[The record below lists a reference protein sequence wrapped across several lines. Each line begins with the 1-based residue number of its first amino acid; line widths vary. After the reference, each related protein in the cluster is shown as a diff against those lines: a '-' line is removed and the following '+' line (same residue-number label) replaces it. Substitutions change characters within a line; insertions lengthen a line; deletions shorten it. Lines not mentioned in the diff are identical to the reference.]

1 MDKNQIFQ
9 KLNENI
15 KNLDNIE
22 KEIAM
27 VELAIYQKN
36 IERLTEQK
44 LNEMR
49 DFFEQQSK
57 NYSQKITKYQTEIDK
72 NIQRYKEQIDK
83 LINTYD
89 NLYIS
94 IFKIMQDAI
103 NNQKVAMANIV
114 TLEEKLNNKENSK
127 EESNKIYNNMIA
139 CAQKKLDYSVII
151 DECKERIKW
160 CIENVQKDIKEIFS
174 NDVNQLQIYKENIII
189 KIRRMFFNKIS
200 GKSKYKKLLKN
211 YEREYI
217 KNVKNKNN
225 KKIIEVLYTLKG
237 ILKQMET
244 VKKQIAINYNK
255 KTQSVE

>member
-9 KLNENI
+9 NLNENI
-15 KNLDNIE
+15 KKLDNVE

-27 VELAIYQKN
+27 LELAIYQKN

-44 LNEMR
+44 LKEMR

-57 NYSQKITKYQTEIDK
+57 NYNQKITNYQKEIDK
-72 NIQRYKEQIDK
+72 NIEKYKEQIDK

-89 NLYIS
+89 NLYLNV
-94 IFKIMQDAI
+94 FKIMQDAI
-103 NNQKVAMANIV
+103 NNQKIAMANIA
-114 TLEEKLNNKENSK
+114 TLAERLNNKEILK
-127 EESNKIYNNMIA
+127 EESQKIYNNMIA
-139 CAQKKLDYSVII
+139 CAQKKLDYSVIV

-160 CIENVQKDIKEIFS
+160 CIENVERDINEIFS
-174 NDVNQLQIYKENIII
+174 NDINQLQIYKENIII
-189 KIRRMFFNKIS
+189 KIRRIIFNKIS

-225 KKIIEVLYTLKG
+225 KKIIEVIYILKG
-237 ILKQMET
+237 IFKQKES

-255 KTQSVE
+255 TIQN

>member
-1 MDKNQIFQ
+1 
-9 KLNENI
+9 
-15 KNLDNIE
+15 
-22 KEIAM
+22 
-27 VELAIYQKN
+27 
-36 IERLTEQK
+36 
-44 LNEMR
+44 
-49 DFFEQQSK
+49 
-57 NYSQKITKYQTEIDK
+57 
-72 NIQRYKEQIDK
+72 
-83 LINTYD
+83 
-89 NLYIS
+89 
-94 IFKIMQDAI
+94 
-103 NNQKVAMANIV
+103 
-114 TLEEKLNNKENSK
+114 
-127 EESNKIYNNMIA
+127 MIA
-139 CAQKKLDYSVII
+139 CAQKKLDYSVIV

-200 GKSKYKKLLKN
+200 GKIKYKKLLKN

-225 KKIIEVLYTLKG
+225 KKIIEVIYTLKG